1 MPLLV
6 LSRTSTEYNLAF
18 YLCSSQN
25 KGQRIKKNNEV
36 EVATIEREVAK
47 GLCSSRKNFLLL
59 STR

>member
-25 KGQRIKKNNEV
+25 KGQRIKNNEV
-36 EVATIEREVAK
+36 EVATIEREDRK
-47 GLCSSRKNFLLL
+47 GLCSSRKNFLLS

>member
-25 KGQRIKKNNEV
+25 KGQRIKNNEV
-36 EVATIEREVAK
+36 EVATIEREDRK
-47 GLCSSRKNFLLL
+47 GLC
-59 STR
+59 